1 MENNINLF
9 SDDGKRVAIPNI
21 SGEQLEHQKSL
32 MSEDVTKLLSA
43 DTISPLNIK
52 EGLLEPENYVFDY
65 SRVQNISIFE
75 KNVLKSL
82 LDKETGNIS
91 IYLYNRNGKLSYIG
105 KGEMY
110 QLARILPLLKS
121 NVFSPE
127 LIILKNYVVGS
138 SNVQL
143 VSSKDITQLRL
154 KL

>member
-9 SDDGKRVAIPNI
+9 SDDGKRVVVPNI

-75 KNVLKSL
+75 KNVLKAL
-82 LDKETGNIS
+82 LDKKTGNIS

-110 QLARILPLLKS
+110 QLARILPLLKP